1 MMSPSFRNVGATVLS
16 QDTAARNRRAGL
28 LGLAVLFVAG
38 LMLSGCNTTAGA
50 RAGRQ
55 GNGRCRHA
63 RCGCG
68 QRQAVR

>member
-50 RAGRQ
+50 
-55 GNGRCRHA
+55 
-63 RCGCG
+63 G
-68 QRQAVR
+68 QDVKATGAAVTRGADAVKDKL